1 MTVEQHL
8 PGIRLSHKRLVAGML
23 LVSIAVGM
31 LPVTLAA
38 QQPSSA
44 IAWGSV
50 ALGAYC
56 SGLLLIAV
64 TAAGHEGLGLASW
77 KIGPWSLAWVA
88 VTFGLVTITWVS
100 PQSGP
105 AAEITLLSVLRALW
119 LMAVAMTVFTA
130 GYCAG
135 PRKVTERQVGRLVA
149 ELGTRF
155 GNDIRGPQVPWLL
168 FAFGSAAQL
177 AFTATTGRFG
187 YVGDAAAVSTTA
199 SGYSQLLGIAALC
212 GPLSVTAAAI
222 RAYRMR
228 TAGTRITLTVLFV
241 AEIAIGAASGGKQ
254 SYIVAILA
262 VLIPRA
268 ATRRRLPLAVIVAAI
283 LLFLLVIIPFN
294 EVYRSNARGTV
305 MLSTE
310 QAVAAAPSIFR
321 QVIST
326 DRSPSVISHSVSYL
340 AQRVSEIDS
349 PAIILQ
355 RTPSQVPY
363 SSPAQLAEAPVAD
376 LVPRAVWADK
386 PILATGYQ
394 FSQQYF
400 DLPPD
405 VYTSSAITPEGDL
418 YRHGGW
424 LPLVAGMFLFGFGIR
439 MLDDVLDVRAS
450 AHAAFLVILLFPD
463 FVKSEDDWITL
474 LAGVP
479 GLIVLWVAV
488 VTLSFARRRL
498 HGPSPKAM

>member
-1 MTVEQHL
+1 
-8 PGIRLSHKRLVAGML
+8 
-23 LVSIAVGM
+23 
-31 LPVTLAA
+31 
-38 QQPSSA
+38 
-44 IAWGSV
+44 
-50 ALGAYC
+50 
-56 SGLLLIAV
+56 
-64 TAAGHEGLGLASW
+64 
-77 KIGPWSLAWVA
+77 
-88 VTFGLVTITWVS
+88 
-100 PQSGP
+100 
-105 AAEITLLSVLRALW
+105 
-119 LMAVAMTVFTA
+119 
-130 GYCAG
+130 
-135 PRKVTERQVGRLVA
+135 
-149 ELGTRF
+149 
-155 GNDIRGPQVPWLL
+155 
-168 FAFGSAAQL
+168 
-177 AFTATTGRFG
+177 
-187 YVGDAAAVSTTA
+187 
-199 SGYSQLLGIAALC
+199 
-212 GPLSVTAAAI
+212 
-222 RAYRMR
+222 
-228 TAGTRITLTVLFV
+228 
-241 AEIAIGAASGGKQ
+241 
-254 SYIVAILA
+254 
-262 VLIPRA
+262 
-268 ATRRRLPLAVIVAAI
+268 
-283 LLFLLVIIPFN
+283 
-294 EVYRSNARGTV
+294 